1 MQVSAT
7 NASLALLAS
16 RARRRMLDAVM
27 RLQHIPWNG
36 TKAPTLEDARRV
48 LLDEGFE
55 VVTWSDAPGREYAPH
70 SHERDE
76 SLWMLAGAM
85 TFTID
90 GAAYRLEAGDRLT
103 LPRGVVHAAHAHE
116 NGARYLIGER

>member
-1 MQVSAT
+1 
-7 NASLALLAS
+7 
-16 RARRRMLDAVM
+16 M

-36 TKAPTLEDARRV
+36 AKPPTLEDARRI
-48 LLDEGFE
+48 LENEGFE
-55 VVTWSDAPGREYAPH
+55 VVCWSDPPGREYTPH
-70 SHERDE
+70 HHERDE

-90 GAAYRLEAGDRLT
+90 GQAYRLNAGDRLT
-103 LPRGVVHAAHAHE
+103 LPRGTVHDARAHE